1 MQNDHKIGISS
12 SWYRN
17 ILERR
22 GFCERKTD
30 GIAVTEGPP
39 GTRNGIMND
48 LKAVLAKKKTRS
60 AGGLLAVGWTRSD
73 RREFDAT

>member
-12 SWYRN
+12 SWWWN

-30 GIAVTEGPP
+30 SIAVAEGPP
-39 GTRNGIMND
+39 GTRNGIMNY
-48 LKAVLAKKKTRS
+48 LKGVLAKTRS
-60 AGGLLAVGWTRSD
+60 AGGLLAVGWARSGG
-73 RREFDAT
+73 RKFEAT